1 MLFIH
6 AKIPT
11 TIEEVEKAELVN
23 ALEDAIELLLQTY
36 ITLHRGSWEEGLTE
50 SEIGDRLCD
59 YLWNA
64 GLQPGLPEHRE
75 NVEAFLR
82 ERAELKRG
90 LARLRRPETIQ
101 MLKARLNGD

>member
-23 ALEDAIELLLQTY
+23 ALEDAIELVLQAY

-50 SEIGDRLCD
+50 NELGDRLCD

-64 GLQPGLPEHRE
+64 GLQPGLPEYKE
-75 NVEAFLR
+75 NVETFLR
-82 ERAELKRG
+82 ERAEMKRG
-90 LARLRRPETIQ
+90 LARLRSPETIER
-101 MLKARLNGD
+101 LKASLDGK